1 MQTYHLYESD
11 KPQKKFY
18 VEFVNPDTGREK
30 KVYFGGIKPNGLPY
44 EAFIDHKDEDRKAN
58 YIRRHQ
64 AREDWNNLNKAGTW
78 SRYILWGE
86 PTMRASIKNMEKM
99 FDIRIIKKKK

>member
-1 MQTYHLYESD
+1 MQTYHFYESD

-18 VEFVNPDTGREK
+18 VKFINSDSGREK
-30 KVYFGGIKPNGLPY
+30 KVYFGAAGMS
-44 EAFIDHKDEDRKAN
+44 DMTQHKDEDRKAN

-64 AREDWNNLNKAGTW
+64 AREDWTNLNKAGTW